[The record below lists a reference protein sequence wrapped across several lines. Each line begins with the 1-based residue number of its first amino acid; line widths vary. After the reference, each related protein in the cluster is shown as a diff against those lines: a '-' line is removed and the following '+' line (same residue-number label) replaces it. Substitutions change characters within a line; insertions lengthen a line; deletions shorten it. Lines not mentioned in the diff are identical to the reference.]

1 MKEGVKMPLT
11 VLLPKNECSPALQ
24 ELLAPLLPAGSV
36 FADPEKDLDTL
47 RGRRLLFAVALDRG
61 GCNEAYYRMLSR
73 LRRNA
78 DLLSG
83 CIGGVVVTGEGELY
97 TKDVARDMVFAANQ
111 AGCAF

>member
-1 MKEGVKMPLT
+1 MPLT

-24 ELLAPLLPAGSV
+24 EMLTPLLPAGSV

-97 TKDVARDMVFAANQ
+97 TKDVAREMYEIISE
-111 AGCAF
+111 

>member
-1 MKEGVKMPLT
+1 MPLT

-24 ELLAPLLPAGSV
+24 EMLTPLLPAGSI

-78 DLLSG
+78 DLLSP
-83 CIGGVVVTGEGELY
+83 TTELSFHSQN
-97 TKDVARDMVFAANQ
+97 KDSFTN
-111 AGCAF
+111 